1 MAMKLLCKSAD
12 ERYPGAQVMK
22 VDVEAYLKRRD
33 ARPDA
38 ASWDLGALAP
48 PPVEPHERA
57 ELAAMSLAAGR
68 KAKEQGAPSEAAGF
82 FEAGLSALPDGSF
95 KDDPE
100 LAFSLHA
107 EAAEC
112 AYLGGQLERAG
123 SLLDVLAA
131 EARSDLERARA
142 YELRVAVCA
151 AQGRL
156 EEAIALGKTALAMLG
171 VPLPEDGPARKAA
184 ADAELAA
191 ARAALGTRRLSDLLD
206 EPETSDAR
214 VRAALRLLMALTM
227 PAALICPPLCTF
239 IAAKQVNLSL
249 EHGHG
254 GASPYGYMAYAWM
267 AARVL
272 RRYDEAYEV
281 GELALEMNERAGQD
295 ELSCRLRLVLGAHIS
310 VFTKHLLSS
319 LDLFKEAH
327 EAGLRAGDPAY
338 VAQTCV
344 HTALVRLGLGDE
356 CAAVRAEVDESLALV
371 QRGRDELALA
381 ALTGVR
387 RALEDLMSTTAPVGA
402 SRAPEPVVDEATA
415 AYEEKISAPA
425 YGAVALIH
433 YALRQQVCFLVE
445 DYEGALRMGSL
456 AEAKMQGRVDDHLAT
471 EVFFYTCL
479 TLLSPAVS
487 RGRQLTPVSVPS
499 YRDRLAAWAER
510 CPDNYRHKH
519 LLVRAESARAAGEEL
534 AAMKL
539 YDQAI
544 EAAKVNGFVRDEAL
558 ASELC
563 AKFHLASGRERIAHV
578 YMTDAHEAYLR
589 WGATAKV
596 RQLSRKYPHLV
607 ARTTLFGQAS
617 RPPEA
622 APPASTQRPT
632 LDALAILRASRALHG
647 ELAPERLFERLL
659 RVLREITGARRAVL
673 LLARD
678 GALGVEAEL
687 AADAEGVRLDAAMPL
702 ECASDLAAGIIQHV
716 AQTQQPVVLASAAAD
731 ERFAQDPYLLEAG
744 PRSILCLA
752 MTHQGRLTGVLYAES
767 DAGAGAFR
775 AGQLEPCGLLASQ
788 AAVAVN
794 NALRHRAVQSAASDL
809 RRCNEALA
817 AEVARLTEELR
828 ASNRDAES
836 PWSELRRCSDAR

>member
-1 MAMKLLCKSAD
+1 MKLLCKSAD
-12 ERYPGAQVMK
+12 ERYPGAQALN
-22 VDVEAYLKRRD
+22 VDVDQRLN
-33 ARPDA
+33 
-38 ASWDLGALAP
+38 LGAP
-48 PPVEPHERA
+48 PRVEPRERA
-57 ELAAMSLAAGR
+57 ELAAMNLTAGR
-68 KAKEQGAPSEAAGF
+68 KAKERGAPPAAAGF
-82 FEAGLSALPDGSF
+82 FEAGISALPDGSF
-95 KDDPE
+95 KEDHE

-112 AYLGGQLERAG
+112 AYLGGQVERAE

-142 YELRVAVCA
+142 YELRIALCTT
-151 AQGRL
+151 QGRL
-156 EEAIALGKTALAMLG
+156 EEALALGTTALAMLG

-191 ARAALGTRRLSDLLD
+191 ARAALGTRRLRDLLD
-206 EPETSDAR
+206 EPETSDPR
-214 VRAALRLLMALTM
+214 TRAALRLLMTLTM
-227 PAALICPPLCTF
+227 PASLICPPLCTF
-239 IAAKQVNLSL
+239 IAARQVNLSL
-249 EHGHG
+249 ERGHG
-254 GASPYGYMAYAWM
+254 GVFPYGYMAYAWM

-272 RRYDEAYEV
+272 RRYDEAYEL
-281 GELALEMNERAGQD
+281 GELALELNERSGQD
-295 ELSCRLRLVLGAHIS
+295 ELTCRLRLVLGAHIS

-327 EAGLRAGDPAY
+327 EAGLRTGDITY

-344 HTALVRLGLGDE
+344 HNALVRFGLGDE
-356 CAAVRAEVDESLALV
+356 CEAVRAEVDGSLTLV
-371 QRGRDELALA
+371 QRGREELALA

-387 RALEDLMSTTAPVGA
+387 RALDDLMSTAPVGA
-402 SRAPEPVVDEATA
+402 SRAPEPVVDEAAA
-415 AYEEKISAPA
+415 AYEEKLSAPA
-425 YGAVALIH
+425 YGAVAFIH
-433 YALRQQVCFLVE
+433 CALRQQVCFLLE

-456 AEAKMQGRVDDHLAT
+456 AEAKMQGGVDAHLAT
-471 EVFFYTCL
+471 EVSFYTCL
-479 TLLSPAVS
+479 TLLSPALS
-487 RGRQLTPVSVPS
+487 RGRQLTPISVPS
-499 YRDRLAAWAER
+499 YRDRLAEWAER

-622 APPASTQRPT
+622 APPASAQRPAS
-632 LDALAILRASRALHG
+632 LDALAVLRASRALHG
-647 ELAPERLFERLL
+647 ELVQERLFERLL
-659 RVLREITGARRAVL
+659 QVLRESTGARRAVL

-678 GALGVEAEL
+678 GALTVEAEL
-687 AADAEGVRLDAAMPL
+687 AGDAEGVRIGAATPL
-702 ECASDLAAGIIQHV
+702 ECADDLAANVVQHV
-716 AQTQQPVVLASAAAD
+716 AQTQQPVVLATATSD
-731 ERFAQDPYLLEAG
+731 ERFAQDPYLIEAG

-752 MTHQGRLTGVLYAES
+752 MTHQGRLTGVLYAEN
-767 DAGAGAFR
+767 DAGTGAFR
-775 AGQLEPCGLLASQ
+775 AGQLELCGLLASQ

-794 NALRHRAVQSAASDL
+794 NALRYRDAQSSSIEL

-828 ASNRDAES
+828 ACNREAES